1 MGWKPGKYLGK
12 AIKSIGRGIKK
23 IGKGIGKAFKKVF
36 KGIGNFVG
44 KLGPIGMLGMML
56 IMPQLGAWW
65 GQFGAWADTLVSS
78 GKFFGNVMKGIHTAG
93 AAVGNA
99 YSTVTEGIQKTLNV
113 VTGGTFSTAGA
124 AGYEAGFSDK
134 FTNWMSGQL
143 DKGREFLGLETA
155 TPIGTPDVTT
165 DVVPETTTTVPDT
178 KTVTSAYSASD
189 QQVIDQ
195 MEAFSDYPNLQE
207 SLTSKLS
214 PEGLE
219 MYKGTTVSRYD
230 KRGFLKDPDSYKSP
244 YDFAAEDQVLSDL
257 GIDPTSDPSTWVD
270 QSTTT
275 IKPKPDISTWDKFV
289 DRGKQG
295 YTVFKTGQDVMKTF
309 GLGEEEYESA
319 YSSFVADNYVPIY
332 ETSQVDWTNQGYA
345 GQPQYGIG
353 SANYLASINNA
364 FMNDPW
370 YLWSQQ
376 QGKE

>member
-36 KGIGNFVG
+36 KGIGNFIG

-56 IMPQLGAWW
+56 LMPQLGAWW
-65 GQFGAWADTLVSS
+65 GQFGTWADTLVSS
-78 GKFFGNVMKGIHTAG
+78 GKFFGNVMKGIHSAG

-113 VTGGTFSTAGA
+113 VTGGTFSTAGT
-124 AGYEAGFSDK
+124 AGYEAGFSDN
-134 FTNWMSGQL
+134 FANWMSGQL
-143 DKGREFLGLETA
+143 DKGREFLGLETT

-165 DVVPETTTTVPDT
+165 DVVPETTTTTVPDT

-195 MEAFSDYPNLQE
+195 INSFSDYPNLQE

-214 PEGLE
+214 PEGLKLYNSSPAVSTFSDE
-219 MYKGTTVSRYD
+219 MLVD
-230 KRGFLKDPDSYKSP
+230 LK
-244 YDFAAEDQVLSDL
+244 
-257 GIDPTSDPSTWVD
+257 IDPKSDPSTWYK
-270 QSTTT
+270 QGTTT
-275 IKPKPDISTWDKFV
+275 IKPKPDMSTWDKFV

-376 QGKE
+376 QGRA

>member
-1 MGWKPGKYLGK
+1 MVQLKQVGKVKGNKMKKFFKKIGK
-12 AIKSIGRGIKK
+12 GIKK
-23 IGKGIGKAFKKVF
+23 AFKGIGKAFKKVF
-36 KGIGNFVG
+36 KGIGKFIG

-143 DKGREFLGLETA
+143 DKGRAFLGLETA
-155 TPIGTPDVTT
+155 TPIGTPDIDVT
-165 DVVPETTTTVPDT
+165 DVVTETTVPDT

-195 MEAFSDYPNLQE
+195 INSFSDYPNLQE

-214 PEGLE
+214 PEGLKLYNSSPAVSTFSDE
-219 MYKGTTVSRYD
+219 MLVD
-230 KRGFLKDPDSYKSP
+230 LK
-244 YDFAAEDQVLSDL
+244 
-257 GIDPTSDPSTWVD
+257 IDPKSDPSTWYK
-270 QSTTT
+270 QGTTT
-275 IKPKPDISTWDKFV
+275 IKPKPDMSTWDKFV

-376 QGKE
+376 QGRA